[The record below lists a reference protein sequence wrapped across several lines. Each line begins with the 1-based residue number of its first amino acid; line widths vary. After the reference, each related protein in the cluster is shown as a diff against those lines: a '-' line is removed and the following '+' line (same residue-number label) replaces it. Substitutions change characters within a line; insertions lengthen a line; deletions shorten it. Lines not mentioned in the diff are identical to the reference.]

1 MGELAALANVS
12 KRTIDHYTRLGLLQ
26 AKRTKSNYRL
36 YGIDAITDLH
46 FIEEGK
52 RMHLPLETIRKR
64 LELKKNI
71 LVNEEDFEQQV
82 DHLAEQMSQL
92 YIELSGITPVLQKLN
107 PEQKEAIT
115 NKLAV
120 TSTALMKS
128 LDLLTN

>member
-1 MGELAALANVS
+1 
-12 KRTIDHYTRLGLLQ
+12 
-26 AKRTKSNYRL
+26 
-36 YGIDAITDLH
+36 
-46 FIEEGK
+46 
-52 RMHLPLETIRKR
+52 MHLPLETIRKR